1 MPHTEA
7 RQAELK
13 AAFERVENK
22 INWKMPIDAIVRINN
37 LDEEILIHD
46 AVVHFAGCVPK
57 FHHYGNRMFN
67 VTAIGYY
74 AAVGA

>member
-1 MPHTEA
+1 MHTEA

-22 INWKMPIDAIVRINN
+22 SNWKLPIDATIELENPIQ
-37 LDEEILIHD
+37 DAILISD
-46 AVVHFAGCVPK
+46 AVIHFAGCVPTIW
-57 FHHYGNRMFN
+57 HMEGNKYR
-67 VTAIGYY
+67 VVAIGYY